1 MHTRVSIE
9 VFSCRTRQQPSAH
22 HGSRAEHPPLSD
34 LLHMS
39 CPSGIGIGA
48 VLYPTCCRVSA
59 GIEEAKKRD
68 HRNVGVQ
75 QDLFFFHHL
84 SPGSA
89 FFLPHGGRIY
99 NTLIDLMREK
109 YWEYEYEEV
118 REVGGA

>member
-1 MHTRVSIE
+1 MSVNLF
-9 VFSCRTRQQPSAH
+9 FS
-22 HGSRAEHPPLSD
+22 HP
-34 LLHMS
+34 
-39 CPSGIGIGA
+39 
-48 VLYPTCCRVSA
+48 

-118 REVGGA
+118 RGAAWPSTAQHGIAQHGIAQHSMG

>member
-1 MHTRVSIE
+1 VT
-9 VFSCRTRQQPSAH
+9 
-22 HGSRAEHPPLSD
+22 PP
-34 LLHMS
+34 
-39 CPSGIGIGA
+39 
-48 VLYPTCCRVSA
+48 A

-118 REVGGA
+118 RGGAQHDITRLCTAQQGTAWYDVSAWGGEAWRHTA

>member
-1 MHTRVSIE
+1 LT
-9 VFSCRTRQQPSAH
+9 
-22 HGSRAEHPPLSD
+22 
-34 LLHMS
+34 
-39 CPSGIGIGA
+39 
-48 VLYPTCCRVSA
+48 A

-89 FFLPHGGRIY
+89 FFLPNGGRIY

-109 YWEYEYEEV
+109 YWEYEYDEV
-118 REVGGA
+118 RDAQGCVIDYVIGGLNYV

>member
-1 MHTRVSIE
+1 MLR
-9 VFSCRTRQQPSAH
+9 
-22 HGSRAEHPPLSD
+22 G
-34 LLHMS
+34 
-39 CPSGIGIGA
+39 G
-48 VLYPTCCRVSA
+48 VLVCGVPA

-118 REVGGA
+118 GAGAEG